1 MIINDSHLFNSK
13 LNIAITV
20 NIAMFLITAFL
31 YNTAGELKSVL
42 AMQIWTKTKK
52 LFLYFDFCHTL
63 LTSTEIERSLM
74 RRNVVLSTY
83 QAIYLDQTQVIT

>member
-1 MIINDSHLFNSK
+1 
-13 LNIAITV
+13 
-20 NIAMFLITAFL
+20 MFLITAFL

-52 LFLYFDFCHTL
+52 LFLYFDFCHIL

-83 QAIYLDQTQVIT
+83 RAIYLDQTRVIM

>member
-1 MIINDSHLFNSK
+1 
-13 LNIAITV
+13 
-20 NIAMFLITAFL
+20 MFLITAFL
-31 YNTAGELKSVL
+31 YNTAGELKSAL